1 MKKDDKFS
9 SGSESDDSDNENE
22 NYNEKY
28 RSIWS

>member
-9 SGSESDDSDNENE
+9 SGSESDDSDNKNE